1 MKRLVFIALIL
12 VIAIPIA
19 YFMVNQAN
27 TPALPFINPTDVQSE
42 MVDSS
47 VQHIGRNHKIGAFNL
62 LDEQNKAISD
72 EVIEGK
78 VFVAEYFFTTC
89 GSICPIM
96 NKEMQ
101 RVQAAFKGN
110 STFEILSFT
119 VDPENDG
126 PEQMLAY
133 AKAHGYQ
140 PGQWH
145 FITGNKKDLY
155 SLARTSFFV
164 LKPAEAENLGD
175 AGSDFIHTNN
185 FVLVDQDRHIR
196 GYYDG
201 TNAAEVDQLILDIEK
216 LLEPK

>member
-1 MKRLVFIALIL
+1 MKRLVLVALIL

-19 YFMVNQAN
+19 YFMVTQAN

-47 VQHIGRNHKIGAFNL
+47 VQNIGRNHKIGAFRL
-62 LDEQNKAISD
+62 LDEQNKIITD
-72 EVIEGK
+72 EVIKGK
-78 VFVAEYFFTTC
+78 LCVVEYFFTTC

-96 NKEMQ
+96 NQQMQ
-101 RVQAAFKGN
+101 RVQTAFDGNAA
-110 STFEILSFT
+110 FEILSFT
-119 VDPENDG
+119 VDPENDR
-126 PEQMLAY
+126 PEQLLQY
-133 AKAHGYQ
+133 AKSHAYRA
-140 PGQWH
+140 GQWH
-145 FITGNKKDLY
+145 FITGKKEALY

-164 LKPAEAENLGD
+164 LKPAEAANLGD

-201 TNAAEVDQLILDIEK
+201 TNAAEVDQLILDIEN
-216 LLEPK
+216 LLESK

>member
-47 VQHIGRNHKIGAFNL
+47 VQDIGRNHKIGAFKL
-62 LDEQNKAISD
+62 LDEQNKAITD

-96 NKEMQ
+96 NKQMQ
-101 RVQAAFKGN
+101 RVQAAFDGN

-119 VDPENDG
+119 VDPENDK
-126 PEQMLAY
+126 PKQLLEY
-133 AKAHGYQ
+133 AKNHGYRA
-140 PGQWH
+140 GQWH

-164 LKPAEAENLGD
+164 LKPAEAANLGD

-201 TNAAEVDQLILDIEK
+201 TNPAEVDQLILDIEK
-216 LLEPK
+216 LLKTK

>member
-12 VIAIPIA
+12 VIAVPIA

-47 VQHIGRNHKIGAFNL
+47 VQNIGRNHKIGAFRL
-62 LDEQNKAISD
+62 LDEQNKMITD
-72 EVIEGK
+72 EVIYGK

-96 NKEMQ
+96 NQQMQ
-101 RVQAAFKGN
+101 RVQTAFDGN
-110 STFEILSFT
+110 EAFEILSFT
-119 VDPENDG
+119 VDPENDK
-126 PEQMLAY
+126 PKQLL
-133 AKAHGYQ
+133 
-140 PGQWH
+140 
-145 FITGNKKDLY
+145 D
-155 SLARTSFFV
+155 V
-164 LKPAEAENLGD
+164 LKPAEAANLGD

-201 TNAAEVDQLILDIEK
+201 TNPIEVDQLILDIEK
-216 LLEPK
+216 LLKSK

>member
-12 VIAIPIA
+12 AIAIPIA
-19 YFMVNQAN
+19 YFMVTQAN

-47 VQHIGRNHKIGAFNL
+47 VQNIGRNHKIGAFRL
-62 LDEQNKAISD
+62 LDEQNKIITD
-72 EVIEGK
+72 EVIKGK
-78 VFVAEYFFTTC
+78 VCVVEYFFTTC

-96 NKEMQ
+96 NQQMQ
-101 RVQAAFKGN
+101 RVQSAFDGNAA
-110 STFEILSFT
+110 FEILSFT
-119 VDPENDG
+119 VDPENDR
-126 PEQMLAY
+126 PEQLLQY
-133 AKAHGYQ
+133 AKSHAYRA
-140 PGQWH
+140 GQWH
-145 FITGNKKDLY
+145 FITGKKEALY

-164 LKPAEAENLGD
+164 LKPAEAANLGD

-201 TNAAEVDQLILDIEK
+201 TNAAEVDQLILDIEN
-216 LLEPK
+216 LLESK